1 MFPPFDAGIFTAIV
15 VMVAAADSV
24 PAFNVEP
31 FCHAVAMRAAPVGD
45 KDVCLRQEREARDQ
59 LVRQWT
65 RFPVADRSYC
75 EQLARTGSDPT
86 YTELLTCEGTR
97 ETCGREN
104 AGRWGKDRNN
114 NVECIHWANR

>member
-45 KDVCLRQEREARDQ
+45 KGACLRQEREARDQ
-59 LVRQWT
+59 PVRQWSG
-65 RFPVADRSYC
+65 FPS
-75 EQLARTGSDPT
+75 PM
-86 YTELLTCEGTR
+86 R
-97 ETCGREN
+97 EACGRDR
-104 AGRWGKDRNN
+104 AGRWGRDRNN